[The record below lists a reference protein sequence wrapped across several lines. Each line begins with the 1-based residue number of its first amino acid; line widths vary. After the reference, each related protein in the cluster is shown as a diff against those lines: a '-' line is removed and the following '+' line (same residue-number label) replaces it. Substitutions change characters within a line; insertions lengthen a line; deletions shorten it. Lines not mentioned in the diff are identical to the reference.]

1 MSLMSKIRDWFKGG
15 NTNRSTSTRGTTR
28 TTTTSTNRSGVRQIA
43 SQVDNSAE
51 EERKRRIKEAFAESN
66 KKAEEARAKARTDA
80 EKSKSTFANTQVAK
94 KKTNVAKQELDAM
107 AKAKGYS
114 GYSKVDSL
122 DRKYMQEDEKIS
134 AKNNPLAY
142 TFAKS
147 AANGAMLNLPKVVEK
162 YGTSDAEK
170 KHQAQV
176 NKIVHQNAT
185 DKQIKR
191 AELGG
196 EIVGSLAIFG
206 AGSGASRA
214 IASMPKVAPKV
225 AQMSNKLATT
235 EAMKKLGARMIE
247 KGAFKGTVE
256 QAARHYSEK
265 LATELTAD
273 AILDHSMS
281 LADSTNRA
289 ITTEGDI
296 NDKIK
301 SFLVN
306 QGLNVGISGAIDIAP
321 AVLKSMKGS
330 GALKVIME
338 EQAKKAKNAKAVA
351 EEMAKMN
358 SINIEAPKIESDLQA
373 RLNANKGHTEPKNN
387 LPSDNYGYHAGDL
400 GKAEYYESTIGGDR
414 DTGFYGTGTYFLGK
428 PNELS
433 LGNYANRPLHKIS
446 FDDYNL
452 YKPKD
457 YEEGNALHT
466 TLGKINKGAE
476 QYIDYSDVDFNSIKN
491 GIDSGDMQPLKE
503 FVGNRMR
510 EDDVNSYRKEVQ
522 SIIER
527 VKNRDYE
534 KEYAEHSRDFKR
546 IGLEPDNK
554 EEFIANLKR
563 EDEDFI
569 KNFNQE
575 EHLISVISNDIDN
588 IIEKHK
594 YAISLPKD
602 VVDEISALMP
612 NKSVEEIQEA
622 FDRTIATV
630 KEYRKSN
637 NYKVDSPSTVFMK
650 NLGYEGIDVRGI
662 DGLDDTRVGSVIY
675 DLKQQ
680 DRNVLAEPPVKL
692 VSENEQI
699 PFDEPLSAEKQAIL
713 ERLSPKE
720 EIDAANVMAENPK
733 VESPKTILEHTDRLK
748 NSNFGDEIRSEK
760 ITSFNEYASAHGL
773 DLENVKSA
781 QELKEL
787 GVKGNQTTIEEIERV
802 KAFTDKFKAQ
812 IIADKNGKRISDSS
826 VSSIQISKDESYRA
840 EGLATLEAQGIRES
854 DLRSNALDKVSK
866 QHLFSNEYE
875 KLSYK
880 EMAEAAARDVDERPM
895 AVMEHLYNKMFK
907 GTRLMPSDLALA
919 SNLIRYGD
927 EFGIQVASDIGHKFK
942 IEYAN
947 EVGRLSGMYQFM
959 AREWNYLSA
968 SAKSEV
974 LARQMSKLCDEL
986 GVSFDEMVKRLD
998 ETQSNVIIEELK
1010 RRPADGNYQYTFKEI
1025 NGEVKIFKAVEK
1037 DGEVV
1042 QELVENPSFVDV
1054 MLDGI
1059 IHGSDEE
1066 LTNSAKRDLFD
1077 AIRGTTEPSI
1087 LSTMMAWRYLAMLGN
1102 PKTHFRNIVGN
1113 LVFGTTRLI
1122 SDVLEST
1129 IQSGMKSLGVIDY
1142 KTRTFLDPK
1151 EFAEVMSGNDAT
1163 YGGIIKDAFA
1173 QDKGHLMSLSEGRLT
1188 KMIKENNSKSV
1199 GVVHGGINKAN
1210 KKVGDWLEAEDEWF
1224 VKRNYFKSFMQ
1235 FLKANG
1241 YGTDA
1246 ANIMANGGHFADEQ
1260 SLLEAA
1266 RSFAQE
1272 DAVEATFRNHT
1283 EFSKVLSKLV
1293 NAGTKKDASL
1303 LKKGGSLSV
1312 NAVTP
1317 FTTTP
1322 VNILTQ
1328 GFKFSPLG
1336 IINGTA
1342 RMYKALKSGDAE
1354 LFLKTSTDFA
1364 QGLTGMGVFAL
1375 GFYWGQNVFCDGKL
1389 SLSTSAGDDDKA
1401 KAYKRAGVQDYSLV
1415 YTDENGNGWSY
1426 SLDWCSPMAQ
1436 TLFMGAEMGKNMQGG
1451 NEIGDSFFDKE
1462 ARAMSTLSKLL
1473 DPVLEMSMLQGINGF
1488 IEGAADNDD
1497 MNGMSAG
1504 ITSLARTYIGSYIPS
1519 ILGSI
1524 SRTFS
1529 PYDYETVGTSAT
1541 DSGNSIEYWVNSQVA
1556 KIPVLSSKYLAPKIN
1571 EKGEVVGEKN
1581 GAKDYAKAAFQNFV
1595 NVGNFKR
1602 INMSESDQEEFKLY
1616 DELVKEGDEYAGDVF
1631 AKVDYGTEKHI
1642 GQKSKKY
1649 GIAPDELKID
1659 KFERAEWNKDR
1670 ATNGM
1675 QGLEEVLKSKAWNS
1689 YYGKDDDKRNARASE
1704 VRSMTNIKSSDD
1716 ALNWLISQ
1724 PEYKN
1729 ADNSE
1734 KKEMIKQVLNDA
1746 RDYSANKTLYMNR
1759 GNSEADYRFKVDL
1772 PAKAQAQ
1779 ENAFKKAGISK
1790 EDVLQFYDKAKKVS
1804 YSDDGTPHTSYSKK
1818 NMYAA
1823 LNGMSLSEEQK
1834 ALLYN
1839 TFKTSNA
1846 KEYGASG
1853 NGGRRRGSSGGSKKT
1868 AKQSS
1873 ASKSAFKVSVK
1884 DSDYKSI
1891 VNAGSTTEQRKIAK
1905 SLGLSDEEIKAIIK
1919 QANRENLKL
1928 KG

>member
-80 EKSKSTFANTQVAK
+80 EKSKYTFANTQVAK

-196 EIVGSLAIFG
+196 EIVGSFATFG
-206 AGSGASRA
+206 TGSGASRA

-296 NDKIK
+296 NDKVK
-301 SFLVN
+301 AFLVN

-330 GALKVIME
+330 GALKAIREERANNVSDAIKQME
-338 EQAKKAKNAKAVA
+338 KERGINRTLPRFEKVNADGTVLNPHTPLNNPPKVDTKTLIERNELLNNRAKSFEKAKELMSDTPENKSFVGYVESDARAIADEKASLKADFDTRLKEISEKRNKLEALKNMSSDEGTKASIDRDIIALTEEENALKKAFNSSNAKANDRV
-351 EEMAKMN
+351 EVVNDRIEMAEQPKA
-358 SINIEAPKIESDLQA
+358 EAPVIEPKAETDAIRQEPPVEPVPKGEEIPWEDNVVQKGSMSNEELEYLERNLPPEQVDRGRVAPPERSAETTNTTGLKMDNVEVSNVGKNDFINQHQSVHDAFDMKDVLPAKDHEAAGHYGEVSNASPLQTMYFENQRKQLQNALDKDDKRYVDSATTNYKMSKDAEYRKISENAAAEQA
-373 RLNANKGHTEPKNN
+373 REQGLMPQDFNTAEHPFHSLTEEAVLRKDKYNAVYNKLSYKQMLATAWEDVCENPKAVMEALYDTLRN
-387 LPSDNYGYHAGDL
+387 GKRFTAGDL
-400 GKAEYYESTIGGDR
+400 GMAA
-414 DTGFYGTGTYFLGK
+414 
-428 PNELS
+428 S
-433 LGNYANRPLHKIS
+433 L
-446 FDDYNL
+446 
-452 YKPKD
+452 
-457 YEEGNALHT
+457 
-466 TLGKINKGAE
+466 
-476 QYIDYSDVDFNSIKN
+476 V
-491 GIDSGDMQPLKE
+491 
-503 FVGNRMR
+503 
-510 EDDVNSYRKEVQ
+510 
-522 SIIER
+522 
-527 VKNRDYE
+527 
-534 KEYAEHSRDFKR
+534 
-546 IGLEPDNK
+546 
-554 EEFIANLKR
+554 
-563 EDEDFI
+563 
-569 KNFNQE
+569 
-575 EHLISVISNDIDN
+575 
-588 IIEKHK
+588 
-594 YAISLPKD
+594 
-602 VVDEISALMP
+602 
-612 NKSVEEIQEA
+612 
-622 FDRTIATV
+622 
-630 KEYRKSN
+630 
-637 NYKVDSPSTVFMK
+637 
-650 NLGYEGIDVRGI
+650 
-662 DGLDDTRVGSVIY
+662 
-675 DLKQQ
+675 
-680 DRNVLAEPPVKL
+680 
-692 VSENEQI
+692 
-699 PFDEPLSAEKQAIL
+699 
-713 ERLSPKE
+713 
-720 EIDAANVMAENPK
+720 
-733 VESPKTILEHTDRLK
+733 
-748 NSNFGDEIRSEK
+748 
-760 ITSFNEYASAHGL
+760 
-773 DLENVKSA
+773 
-781 QELKEL
+781 
-787 GVKGNQTTIEEIERV
+787 
-802 KAFTDKFKAQ
+802 
-812 IIADKNGKRISDSS
+812 
-826 VSSIQISKDESYRA
+826 
-840 EGLATLEAQGIRES
+840 
-854 DLRSNALDKVSK
+854 
-866 QHLFSNEYE
+866 
-875 KLSYK
+875 
-880 EMAEAAARDVDERPM
+880 
-895 AVMEHLYNKMFK
+895 
-907 GTRLMPSDLALA
+907 
-919 SNLIRYGD
+919 RYGD
-927 EFGIQVASDIGHKFK
+927 TYGVSAASDLGHIFM

-947 EVGRLSGMYQFM
+947 EVGRLSGMYQFV
-959 AREWNYLSA
+959 AKQWNYLTP
-968 SAKSEV
+968 KKK
-974 LARQMSKLCDEL
+974 LAVMDRQMEKLSKEL
-986 GVSFDEMVKRLD
+986 GFPDYMTMANKVNEQQVATKTDKNGNSIIDNLLDMRKKVGEDCKESDFVNICLDNICNSTDEEVVNL
-998 ETQSNVIIEELK
+998 S
-1010 RRPADGNYQYTFKEI
+1010 KEI
-1025 NGEVKIFKAVEK
+1025 
-1037 DGEVV
+1037 
-1042 QELVENPSFVDV
+1042 
-1054 MLDGI
+1054 
-1059 IHGSDEE
+1059 
-1066 LTNSAKRDLFD
+1066 LFD
-1077 AIRGTTEPSI
+1077 AFRNSVDPTL
-1087 LSTMMAWRYLAMLGN
+1087 LSTLTSWRYLSMLCNPRTHIRNVTGN
-1102 PKTHFRNIVGN
+1102 AAFFMARG
-1113 LVFGTTRLI
+1113 L
-1122 SDVLEST
+1122 SDVFETS
-1129 IQSGMKSLGVIDY
+1129 IQKFMKGKGVIDY
-1142 KTRTFLDPK
+1142 QTRAFLTPTELK
-1151 EFAEVMSGNDAT
+1151 ELAT
-1163 YGGIIKDAFA
+1163 GKGKYGEAIQTALDEDIAS
-1173 QDKGHLMSLSEGRLT
+1173 LMKQSEGRFSA
-1188 KMIKENNSKSV
+1188 MIRGNANSDASML
-1199 GVVHGGINKAN
+1199 NKVIDKGN
-1210 KKVGDWLEAEDEWF
+1210 DFNGNLLESEDEIF
-1224 VKRNYFKSFMQ
+1224 VRANYKKSFYQ

-1241 YGTDA
+1241 YGTDR
-1246 ANIMANGGHFADEQ
+1246 ANIAGVIENGHFSSEED
-1260 SLLEAA
+1260 LFEAA
-1266 RSFAQE
+1266 RAFAQR

-1283 EFSKVLSKLV
+1283 EFSMALSKLTRRGL
-1293 NAGTKKDASL
+1293 NANSTGLQKGVSL
-1303 LKKGGSLSV
+1303 V
-1312 NAVTP
+1312 TNALVP

-1322 VNILTQ
+1322 ANILVA
-1328 GFKFSPLG
+1328 GFKFSPIGLA
-1336 IINGTA
+1336 NGS
-1342 RMYKALKSGDAE
+1342 RRVLKALKSGDPE
-1354 LFLKTSTDFA
+1354 VFLKSATDFA
-1364 QGLTGMGVFAL
+1364 EGLTGTGVALL
-1375 GFYWGQNVFCDGKL
+1375 GFFWGRHAFDEAGL
-1389 SLSTSAGDDDKA
+1389 SLSTSTGDDDKA
-1401 KAYKRAGVQDYSLV
+1401 KAYKRAGVQNYSLV
-1415 YTDENGNGWSY
+1415 YNDGNGNGWSY

-1436 TLFMGAEMGKNMQGG
+1436 TLFMGAEVGRNMQASKAEG
-1451 NEIGDSFFDKE
+1451 NTIFDRE
-1462 ARAMSTLSKLL
+1462 DNLINVASKLL

-1488 IEGAADNDD
+1488 IEGASQDSEK
-1497 MNGMSAG
+1497 NGLSAG
-1504 ITSLARTYIGSYIPS
+1504 ALNLARTYLGSFIPS
-1519 ILGSI
+1519 VLGSFN
-1524 SRTFS
+1524 RTFS
-1529 PYDYETVGTSAT
+1529 KYDYETVGTSAT
-1541 DSGNSIEYWVNSQVA
+1541 EGGNNIEYWVNSQLA
-1556 KIPVLSSKYLAPKIN
+1556 KVPILSDKLLAQKVN
-1571 EKGEVVGEKN
+1571 EKGQVVGEKN
-1581 GAKDYAKAAFQNFV
+1581 GAKDYAKAALQNFISP
-1595 NVGNFKR
+1595 GNFKR
-1602 INMSESDQEEFKLY
+1602 INMSESDQEAFKLY

-1631 AKVDYGTEKHI
+1631 AKVDYGTDKRI

-1779 ENAFKKAGISK
+1779 ESAFKKAGISK
-1790 EDVLQFYDKAKKVS
+1790 EDVLQFFDKAKKVS

-1823 LNGMSLSEEQK
+1823 LNGMNLSEEQK

-1853 NGGRRRGSSGGSKKT
+1853 SGGRRRGSSGGSKKT

-1891 VNAGSTTEQRKIAK
+1891 VDAGSTTEQRKIAK